1 MNINVTSTMKYINLE
16 GLSTAQIIQ
25 KYDELLFQRE
35 NIINQLSIQLN
46 ESQGKYIEISE
57 KINSLTS
64 RNKELNENKIKCD
77 KALNQQRTDKD
88 LLFIKL
94 NNLMN
99 ENDKLKNIISGK
111 KEFIPQQINS
121 NIKEKNN
128 EIKKIK
134 KENKLYES
142 LKPDINIKEQ
152 KNNNNINN
160 NIIKKKNESPK
171 KKENIDNTK
180 KNLIIEKKEE
190 KDVLKNNEIKKNEI
204 INTKQEKNDEIILNK
219 ENKEKINEEKQG
231 EKKEE
236 QNNDSKKEE
245 KKEDNQI
252 NDDKIN
258 EEKNLNKNELKNE
271 EKKEEEKKE
280 ENNENKIVEN
290 DEEKKE
296 SNSEKKVI
304 VINPDDYLN
313 RKKKKKKHG
322 KGSGK
327 KLLSEKISYEPVFK

>member
-1 MNINVTSTMKYINLE
+1 MNINVTSTMKYINLD

-46 ESQGKYIEISE
+46 ESQGKYIEVSE

-111 KEFIPQQINS
+111 KEFIPQQINN
-121 NIKEKNN
+121 NIKEKNP
-128 EIKKIK
+128 ETKKLK

-142 LKPDINIKEQ
+142 LKPENNNKELKNNININNI

-160 NIIKKKNESPK
+160 NIIHKKNESPK
-171 KKENIDNTK
+171 NKENIENTQ
-180 KNLIIEKKEE
+180 KNNIIEKKEE
-190 KDVLKNNEIKKNEI
+190 KVIPKNNEIKNEI
-204 INTKQEKNDEIILNK
+204 INTKLEKNDEIK
-219 ENKEKINEEKQG
+219 
-231 EKKEE
+231 
-236 QNNDSKKEE
+236 
-245 KKEDNQI
+245 
-252 NDDKIN
+252 
-258 EEKNLNKNELKNE
+258 
-271 EKKEEEKKE
+271 
-280 ENNENKIVEN
+280 
-290 DEEKKE
+290 
-296 SNSEKKVI
+296 
-304 VINPDDYLN
+304 
-313 RKKKKKKHG
+313 
-322 KGSGK
+322 
-327 KLLSEKISYEPVFK
+327 